1 MMKTMLLPT
10 AAAAAVI
17 VLMTGCGDPPDKRLL
32 DLAQQCLA
40 QQARQSEQ
48 LAQQSRQVTEAAKQL
63 VAADAQA
70 RQELVAGMTQLQQ
83 QIQTQR
89 GEFDRQRDTL
99 ERERRELAAQ
109 RGRDPILAQSIGAF
123 GVTIAC
129 LLPLL
134 LAGYVLYMV
143 NRPTAEA
150 DAEAVSEIL
159 IGEIVSPEPQL
170 LPGPIGLPQLEAK
183 QTHGE

>member
-1 MMKTMLLPT
+1 MTKTMLLPT
-10 AAAAAVI
+10 AVAVAI
-17 VLMTGCGDPPDKRLL
+17 LVLITGCGDPPDKRLL
-32 DLAQQCLA
+32 DLAQQSLA

-48 LAQQSRQVTEAAKQL
+48 LAQQSRQVTEAARQL

-89 GEFDRQRDTL
+89 SEFDRQRDTL

-109 RGRDPILAQSIGAF
+109 RGRDPILANAIGAI
-123 GVTIAC
+123 GVTMAC

-134 LAGYVLYMV
+134 LAGYALYTV
-143 NRPTAEA
+143 NRPSPEA

-159 IGEIVSPEPQL
+159 IGEIVSPVPQL
-170 LPGPIGLPQLEAK
+170 LPGPTAPPQLEVK
-183 QTHGE
+183 

>member
-1 MMKTMLLPT
+1 
-10 AAAAAVI
+10 
-17 VLMTGCGDPPDKRLL
+17 L
-32 DLAQQCLA
+32 DLAQQSLA

-48 LAQQSRQVTEAAKQL
+48 LAQQSRQVTEAARQL

-83 QIQTQR
+83 RIQTQR

-109 RGRDPILAQSIGAF
+109 RGRDPIIAQAIGAI
-123 GVTIAC
+123 GVTVAC

-134 LAGYVLYMV
+134 LAAYVLYTV
-143 NRPTAEA
+143 NRASPE
-150 DAEAVSEIL
+150 DDSQAVSDVL
-159 IGEIVSPEPQL
+159 IGEMVSSAPEL
-170 LPGPIGLPQLEAK
+170 LPGPAATPQLELKPA
-183 QTHGE
+183 ED

>member
-1 MMKTMLLPT
+1 MLTL
-10 AAAAAVI
+10 AA
-17 VLMTGCGDPPDKRLL
+17 GCGDPPDKRLL
-32 DLAQQCLA
+32 DLAQQSLA

-48 LAQQSRQVTEAAKQL
+48 LAQQSRQVTEAARQL

-83 QIQTQR
+83 RIQTQR

-109 RGRDPILAQSIGAF
+109 RGRDPIIAQAIGAI
-123 GVTIAC
+123 GVTVAC

-134 LAGYVLYMV
+134 LAGYVLYTV
-143 NRPTAEA
+143 NRASPED
-150 DAEAVSEIL
+150 DAQAVSDVL
-159 IGEIVSPEPQL
+159 IGEMVSSAPEL
-170 LPGPIGLPQLEAK
+170 LPGPAATPQLELK
-183 QTHGE
+183 QAED